1 MQFSELGL
9 HDQLL
14 TSLSGKD
21 FNEPTA
27 IQKATISKALGD
39 QDLIACAKTGSGKT
53 LAYLLPILHRLL
65 ESPRE
70 EHSPF
75 ALILAPT
82 RELAIQIQKEAAELV
97 SVDTVSSQSIYG
109 GADYEKQK
117 QKLSSGVQVLV
128 ATPGRL
134 LDFIRSKDVSL
145 ESVEYIVLDE
155 ADRMLDMGFIDD
167 VKKILSYTK
176 SRKQV
181 SLFSA
186 TLNYSAVYSVW
197 RFMNEPEEILINP
210 ELIDHSKI
218 KQSLIH
224 LGKEEKL
231 PYLIQ
236 HIESVNLDPIII
248 FTNTKQFVE
257 VLVKNL
263 NYHNIPAQGLSSVV
277 NQKKRMKILDQFKE
291 RSFRILVAT
300 DVASRGLHID
310 DVALVI
316 NYDIPQDPET
326 YVHRIGRT
334 ARAGASGEA
343 ISISSEMDYEELMKL
358 ERYLKYKLDVAEPDV
373 KFLDNLAFVKVD
385 LTISDRPQNRGRQG
399 RGSAQSRDR
408 VPNRKKANTP
418 NERKTNHK
426 KTGYSKDKRQRKE
439 DFKKDPITKPQHQE
453 VFDVVILNQP
463 SRGFWSRLTKL
474 LFPWRRKKEVK
485 LQPSAQTLERLRR
498 EENNNNR
505 KPGKKQSRKFDGR
518 PGKKNYRRPY
528 KKRQGQSGEN
538 S

>member
-9 HDQLL
+9 NEKLL
-14 TSLSGKD
+14 TSLSDKD

-27 IQKATISKALGD
+27 IQKATINKALDD

-53 LAYLLPILHRLL
+53 LAYLLPILHKLL

-70 EHSPF
+70 SQGPF

-82 RELAIQIQKEAAELV
+82 RELAIQIQKEAVELV
-97 SVDTVSSQSIYG
+97 SIDVISSQSVYG

-134 LDFIRSKDVSL
+134 LDFIRSKDVNL
-145 ESVEYIVLDE
+145 QSVEYVVLDE

-218 KQSLIH
+218 KQSLLH

-291 RSFRILVAT
+291 RSFRVLVAT

-334 ARAGASGEA
+334 ARAGATGEA

-358 ERYLKYKLDVAEPDV
+358 ERYLKYKLDVAKPEV
-373 KFLDNLAFVKVD
+373 KFLDNLSFVKVD
-385 LTISDRPQNRGRQG
+385 LTISDRPQSRGRQG
-399 RGSAQSRDR
+399 RGPNQSRDR
-408 VPNRKKANTP
+408 APNRKKANAP
-418 NERKTNHK
+418 HDRKKVHK
-426 KTGYSKDKRQRKE
+426 KTGHSKDKRHRKE
-439 DFKKDPITKPQHQE
+439 DYKKAPITKPQQKE
-453 VFDVVILNQP
+453 VFDVVIVNQP
-463 SRGFWSRLTKL
+463 ARGFWSRLTKL
-474 LFPWRRKKEVK
+474 LFPWRKKKQDK

-498 EENNNNR
+498 EESNNNR
-505 KPGKKQSRKFDGR
+505 KPGRKQHRKFDGK
-518 PGKKNYRRPY
+518 PGKKHHRRPY
-528 KKRQGQSGEN
+528 KKRQAQSGE
-538 S
+538 SS